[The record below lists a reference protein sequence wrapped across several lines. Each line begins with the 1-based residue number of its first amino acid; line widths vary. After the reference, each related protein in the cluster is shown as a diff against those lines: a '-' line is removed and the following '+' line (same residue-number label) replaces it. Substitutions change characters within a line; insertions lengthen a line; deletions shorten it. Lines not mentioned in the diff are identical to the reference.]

1 MMCVCAIILV
11 ILINLGKSGNP
22 QRFDQVTRLS
32 EGWYYMEG
40 NEKVYVTLPARIRQE
55 KGEALVLCY
64 EGLEREKTGA
74 ALTTRAAGYRLKIT
88 AGERVLYQYEDTFFP
103 RNRQMASKVN
113 CTARLPENFDGEKI
127 SFTYYNTNGGI
138 YEIPEIYA
146 GSDMAVLFY
155 QCAKDAAMLIT
166 VFVLAVLGILAV
178 CIAVYI
184 KHKGVREKRFLDIA
198 CFLFFCVCWFVTDS
212 SLAQALGGS
221 SPMIRYISFYAFMLL
236 AVPMLHFVKDTEGMQ
251 KYPVIDLVL
260 AGFYIN
266 VVAQSV
272 LNFFG
277 VFTFVDML
285 FVTHLLLMA
294 GIIAVITVLI
304 REYKEDGSKELF
316 TILQSFIVVAG
327 GGALALV
334 LYWVLRISCYEI
346 FFECGIVV
354 MIILLIRSLLDT
366 MVQNLKFKT
375 EIMVYQRLANEDIMT
390 GMKNRRAFDT
400 MLARIKEEI
409 DTRQNPFLIFM
420 DVNKLKNINDS
431 MGHDV
436 GDEVI
441 IAAAKTIE
449 KAYGKDGQCFRIGGD
464 EFCAI
469 LMDTNETEEELSE
482 RLDTE
487 IRRYNKTCSKYQLSV
502 ARGISSLRDEKGRL
516 KTISDWKR
524 EADLNMY
531 ADKGWVK
538 RT

>member
-1 MMCVCAIILV
+1 
-11 ILINLGKSGNP
+11 
-22 QRFDQVTRLS
+22 
-32 EGWYYMEG
+32 
-40 NEKVYVTLPARIRQE
+40 
-55 KGEALVLCY
+55 
-64 EGLEREKTGA
+64 
-74 ALTTRAAGYRLKIT
+74 
-88 AGERVLYQYEDTFFP
+88 
-103 RNRQMASKVN
+103 
-113 CTARLPENFDGEKI
+113 
-127 SFTYYNTNGGI
+127 
-138 YEIPEIYA
+138 
-146 GSDMAVLFY
+146 
-155 QCAKDAAMLIT
+155 
-166 VFVLAVLGILAV
+166 
-178 CIAVYI
+178 
-184 KHKGVREKRFLDIA
+184 
-198 CFLFFCVCWFVTDS
+198 
-212 SLAQALGGS
+212 
-221 SPMIRYISFYAFMLL
+221 
-236 AVPMLHFVKDTEGMQ
+236 
-251 KYPVIDLVL
+251 
-260 AGFYIN
+260 
-266 VVAQSV
+266 
-272 LNFFG
+272 
-277 VFTFVDML
+277 
-285 FVTHLLLMA
+285 
-294 GIIAVITVLI
+294 
-304 REYKEDGSKELF
+304 
-316 TILQSFIVVAG
+316 
-327 GGALALV
+327 
-334 LYWVLRISCYEI
+334 
-346 FFECGIVV
+346 
-354 MIILLIRSLLDT
+354 